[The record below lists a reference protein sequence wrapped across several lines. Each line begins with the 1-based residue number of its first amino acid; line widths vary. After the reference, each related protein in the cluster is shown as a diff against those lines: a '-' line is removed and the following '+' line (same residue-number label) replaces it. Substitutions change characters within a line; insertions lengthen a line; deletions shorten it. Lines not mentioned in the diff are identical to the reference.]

1 MWVNVPVALF
11 ARCAAD
17 IAGMVSHGLDSVMDK
32 FVSTEK
38 VGYAYEWHKCHHLRY
53 AFTTPAVREGTL
65 PLCQSCCQPN
75 EKLLKCPKCGMGY
88 CSKECQKRDW
98 KKHKKKCALFRVSR
112 NDPASLDYT
121 DVIIALFQPLRIYL
135 CPYAVNRCH
144 IVGEA
149 GFLLVQSKEDPIHN
163 FLFDNP
169 VDLYGRPLNRALT
182 CEYLTIAEFTSRL
195 KDNFELG
202 VVLEDLVT
210 AVETHDSKHQMVT
223 LVLAPCGYINVFSA
237 PLVPDA
243 DMCMKLGQ
251 VHKNLPLLELNID
264 ARD

>member
-1 MWVNVPVALF
+1 MF
-11 ARCAAD
+11 
-17 IAGMVSHGLDSVMDK
+17 
-32 FVSTEK
+32 
-38 VGYAYEWHKCHHLRY
+38 
-53 AFTTPAVREGTL
+53 
-65 PLCQSCCQPN
+65 Q
-75 EKLLKCPKCGMGY
+75 LLN
-88 CSKECQKRDW
+88 
-98 KKHKKKCALFRVSR
+98 L
-112 NDPASLDYT
+112 SLEE
-121 DVIIALFQPLRIYL
+121 IPLRGL
-135 CPYAVNRCH
+135 LFLRC
-144 IVGEA
+144 
-149 GFLLVQSKEDPIHN
+149 FRLVRFVAFNHCDEILQIEEDPIHN